1 MLSKNNS
8 EIITYLKDLEN
19 EGKNLKMDLFRTCWY
34 MRGGVTLN
42 EAYNLSPAERD
53 IVSQLVKDN
62 LETTKKSGQP
72 FF

>member
-1 MLSKNNS
+1 
-8 EIITYLKDLEN
+8 
-19 EGKNLKMDLFRTCWY
+19 MDLFRTCWY

-42 EAYNLSPAERD
+42 EAYNLSPAERE
-53 IVSQLVKDN
+53 IVSALVKDN

>member
-1 MLSKNNS
+1 MLSKDNS
-8 EIITYLKDLEN
+8 EIIAFLQDLEAQQ
-19 EGKNLKMDLFRTCWY
+19 KNLKMDLFRTCWY

-42 EAYNLSPAERD
+42 EAYNLSPAERE
-53 IVSQLVKDN
+53 IVSALVKDN

>member
-1 MLSKNNS
+1 MTSTNEEVVSYFTQMAQESGAIEKQVF
-8 EIITYLKDLEN
+8 EI
-19 EGKNLKMDLFRTCWY
+19 CWY

-42 EAYNLSPAERD
+42 EAYNLSPGERE
-53 IVSQLVKDN
+53 IVSALVKEN